1 VRLVDPFVRSFPKEL
16 VGNLAAGL
24 RLAVFISPRS
34 LTISWGH
41 YLALLVAN
49 VTVVF
54 LVDMT
59 GVGLAGQINVYG
71 LPGALFGITLA
82 LLVAVAIAVAWRR
95 TDYALALLVTF
106 AALAIPVETTASA
119 VSSVVGVARMGRFG
133 FYFHQL
139 PYYWFALAAAVA
151 AARLLPVSMAN
162 RAAIAAIVLIA
173 IGLPTATIYRDHR
186 IWIKAYN
193 AKEAAEQQ
201 ARYMALAQE
210 ELYYLQPQLLERE
223 IGRLEKGNKG
233 KIDLYFV
240 GAAGWAGQDV
250 FMKEVVAVNKLF
262 EERFGARG
270 RTIRLVNNAKT
281 AADLPIASV
290 TSLERALQA
299 VGQAMDRDEDV
310 LFLFMTSHGSR
321 DHRFSLEFWP
331 LRFKELTPAV
341 LREMLDASGI
351 RRRVIVVS
359 ACYSGGFLD
368 ALKDDNT
375 VVITAASPDRNSFGC
390 SNEAEFT
397 YFGKAYFD
405 EALRKTYSFIDAF
418 EIARPVIEQREK
430 QENYAPSG
438 PLIFVGRDIRA
449 PLQELE
455 QILQAPRPSTA
466 TGPSV
471 EKDAYAQFSEL
482 WLPPDVVAQ
491 YREECMRNMSKV
503 SPAHY
508 VDKDPTFFGGL
519 NRSSHQ
525 WPQLMLA
532 WQTYSEEYC
541 RAANDPAVH
550 AELYRQGWRSYLAPH
565 EVGAL
570 ANFLHT
576 PLGQRFVAAN
586 GVVNSYVTSH
596 LIEATAPATD
606 QALKK
611 YQAAQLKITADFQRE
626 QTAGNK

>member
-1 VRLVDPFVRSFPKEL
+1 VRLDDRFVRPFL
-16 VGNLAAGL
+16 GNLAAGL
-24 RLAVFISPRS
+24 RLALFLAPRS
-34 LTISWGH
+34 LTAGWTQ
-41 YLALLVAN
+41 YLGLVGLQVA
-49 VTVVF
+49 VTIGVNMV
-54 LVDMT
+54 
-59 GVGLAGQINVYG
+59 GVGTAGQINVYG
-71 LPGALFGITLA
+71 LPGALFGITVA
-82 LLVAVAIAVAWRR
+82 LLVAVVVAVVWRR
-95 TDYALALLVTF
+95 SDYVLTLLVSF
-106 AALAIPVETTASA
+106 AALAIPIEAVASLLSQSA
-119 VSSVVGVARMGRFG
+119 GLGWTGRFG
-133 FYFHQL
+133 IYLHQL
-139 PYYWFALAAAVA
+139 PSYWFALAAAVA
-151 AARLLPVSMAN
+151 AARFLPVS
-162 RAAIAAIVLIA
+162 RPSRVAIAAVVLLL
-173 IGLPTATIYRDHR
+173 IGLPAATIYRDHR
-186 IWIKAYN
+186 IWVKAYDP
-193 AKEAAEQQ
+193 KEAAEQE

-210 ELYYLQPQLLERE
+210 DLYYLQPQLLERE

-262 EERFGARG
+262 EERFAARG

-290 TSLERALQA
+290 TSLQRALQA

-341 LREMLDASGI
+341 LKQMLDASGI

-359 ACYSGGFLD
+359 ACYSGGFLE

-375 VVITAASPDRNSFGC
+375 VVITAAAPDRNSFGC
-390 SNEAEFT
+390 SNEADFT

-418 EIARPVIEQREK
+418 EMAKPVIEQREK
-430 QENYAPSG
+430 QQNYAASG
-438 PLIFVGRDIRA
+438 PLMFVGRDIRA

-455 QILQAPRPSTA
+455 RNLQAVPLSALKQTPRRSTGEDVY
-466 TGPSV
+466 T
-471 EKDAYAQFSEL
+471 QFSNL
-482 WLPPDVVAQ
+482 WLTPDVLTQ

-508 VDKDPTFFGGL
+508 VDKDPNFFGGL
-519 NRSSHQ
+519 NRTSPQ
-525 WPQLMLA
+525 WPRLMIA
-532 WQTYSEEYC
+532 WETYSEEYC
-541 RAANDPAVH
+541 RASNDPAVH
-550 AELYRQGWRSYLAPH
+550 SELYRQGWRTNLAPH
-565 EVGAL
+565 DVGAL
-570 ANFLHT
+570 ADFLHT
-576 PLGQRFVAAN
+576 PLGQRFVRAN

-596 LIEATAPATD
+596 LIEATAPAND

-611 YQAAQLKITADFQRE
+611 YQAAQLKITAEFQQE
-626 QTAGNK
+626 QARGNK